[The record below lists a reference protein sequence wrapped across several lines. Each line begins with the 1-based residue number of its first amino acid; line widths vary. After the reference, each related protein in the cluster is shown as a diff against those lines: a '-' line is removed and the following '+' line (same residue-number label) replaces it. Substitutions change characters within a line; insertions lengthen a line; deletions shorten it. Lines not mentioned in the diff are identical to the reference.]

1 MVHDM
6 RDSRY
11 DTRLDIK
18 FPPLQKIDVPA
29 LVAANSHPW
38 FNQTLSKVNESVL
51 RLGVFEPGEYHWHKH
66 DHDDE
71 LFFVLEGKLLVDLE
85 GRTVELGRWEGL
97 TVPRGVMHRTRA
109 PERCVILMMET
120 AAIVPTGD
128 A

>member
-1 MVHDM
+1 MPEY
-6 RDSRY
+6 RY

-18 FPPLQKIDVPA
+18 YPPLEKIDVNA
-29 LVAANSHPW
+29 LVAANNHPW

-51 RLGVFEPGEYHWHKH
+51 RLGAFEPGEYHWHKH
-66 DHDDE
+66 DNDDE

-85 GRTVELGRWEGL
+85 GRSVELGQWEGI
-97 TVPRGVMHRTRA
+97 TVPKGVMHRTRA
-109 PERCVILMMET
+109 PQRCVILMMET

>member
-1 MVHDM
+1 MTEY
-6 RDSRY
+6 RY
-11 DTRLDIK
+11 DTRLDVK
-18 FPPLQKIDVPA
+18 FPPLEKIDVPA
-29 LVAANSHPW
+29 VVAANLHPW

-66 DHDDE
+66 DNDDE

-85 GRTVELGRWEGL
+85 GRTVELVRWEGI
-97 TVPRGVMHRTRA
+97 TVPKGVMHRTRA

-128 A
+128 AVE